1 MSRQF
6 RGERHDSADA
16 VDVIL
21 AQWRRERPEIDPSP
35 MVPIGRL
42 KRVAAL
48 VQRRLEANFARF
60 DLTTAEFDILA
71 TLRRS
76 GPPYRLTPTELYST
90 MMVTS
95 GTMTHRL
102 QKLQA
107 RGLIARSAAD
117 ADGRSVP
124 VELTEAGHALVDR
137 VLEPHLQT
145 ERAIL
150 AHLSTDEVS
159 ALNHLL
165 SKLML
170 GLESDRTDG

>member
-1 MSRQF
+1 MSRYLWEAMRRQP
-6 RGERHDSADA
+6 DA
-16 VDVIL
+16 IDAIL
-21 AQWRRERPEIDPSP
+21 DQWRRERPELDPSP
-35 MVPIGRL
+35 MAPIGRL
-42 KRVAAL
+42 KRVSAL

-60 DLTTAEFDILA
+60 DLTTAEFDVLA

-107 RGLIARSAAD
+107 RGLIARSAAE
-117 ADGRSVP
+117 ADGRSLL
-124 VELTEAGHALVDR
+124 VELTEAGHALVDQ

-150 AHLSTDEVS
+150 AHLRTDEVS
-159 ALNHLL
+159 VLNRLL

-170 GLESDRTDG
+170 GLESERADG